1 MAQTKR
7 LASVVIHTLSKKI
20 IHITRPPECPSI
32 FTYWRSVGLM
42 LDRQFSS
49 YNVQLKAETVTITYE
64 DRDGDMQSVNA
75 KCGDTLLDVAKNN
88 DIDLEGA
95 CEGTLSCSTC
105 HVVFESRDFEN
116 LGLPEPE
123 DEELDMLDLAY
134 GLTPTSRLGCQIVV
148 TEKFNG
154 IKLKIPAPTNDARD
168 I

>member
-88 DIDLEGA
+88 DIDLEG
-95 CEGTLSCSTC
+95 
-105 HVVFESRDFEN
+105 
-116 LGLPEPE
+116 LPEPE